1 MSAVAFPNMIAID
14 GPAASGKTTIGRI
27 LAAES
32 SYLLL
37 DTGAMYRVV
46 TLAVLNR
53 GIDPNDTTAVI
64 EVARTIDMQLLPVV
78 DEADGR
84 DTTVMLDGEDVT
96 WQLRT
101 QAVDQSVSAVASVP
115 AVREAM
121 VAQQREIGRNG
132 KVIMIGRDIGTVV
145 LPDAPLKLYVVASAE
160 ARARRRWEERQQRGD
175 ETSYEAILAALKERD
190 RIDGSREHSPMVS
203 AEDAHIIDTS
213 NDRPQAIVQA
223 IYALFS

>member
-1 MSAVAFPNMIAID
+1 MIAID
-14 GPAASGKTTIGRI
+14 GPAASGKTTIGRL
-27 LAAES
+27 LAADS
-32 SYLLL
+32 GYLLL

-53 GIDPNDTTAVI
+53 GIDPQDTQAVA
-64 EVARTIDMQLLPVV
+64 ETARTIEMQLLPVL

-84 DTTVMLDGEDVT
+84 DTTVLLDGKDVT

-101 QAVDQSVSAVASVP
+101 QAVDQNVSAVARVP

-132 KVIMIGRDIGTVV
+132 NVIMIGRDIGTVV

-160 ARARRRWEERQQRGD
+160 ARARRRWEERHKRGD
-175 ETSYEAILAALKERD
+175 ETGYEAILSTLKERD
-190 RIDGSREHSPMVS
+190 RIDGSRAHSPMVS
-203 AEDAHIIDTS
+203 AEDAHLIDTS
-213 NDRPQAIVQA
+213 DHSPHQVLHE
-223 IYALFS
+223 IYQLFETA